1 MGRRLK
7 DKVAIITGA
16 GRGIGRAYA
25 LRFTDEGA
33 KVAIPDII
41 FENAQKVSKEIK
53 AKGGQTLALHTDVSD
68 EVSTQ
73 EMVKKTVERFGKI
86 DILVN
91 NAALVGSVVSK
102 PFYEITVDEWDKAMA
117 VNLRGVFLC
126 CKAVIPLMKEQGKGK
141 IVNITSN
148 VIFAGSPNITQ
159 YTTSKGGV
167 LAFTRATARELGEYQ
182 INVNAVAP
190 GLTETEAAR
199 SMEPEEVWEMTRAGV
214 CLKRA
219 EQPEDL
225 VGTLVFL
232 SSTESDFI
240 TGQTIVVDGGYVMH

>member
-1 MGRRLK
+1 MGQRLK

-16 GRGIGRAYA
+16 GRGLGRAYA
-25 LRFTDEGA
+25 LSFVDEGA
-33 KVAIPDII
+33 KVVIPDII
-41 FENAQKVSKEIK
+41 FENAQKVSKEIE
-53 AKGGQTLALHTDVSD
+53 AKGGQALALHTDVSD

-91 NAALVGSVVSK
+91 NAAFLSSIVLK

-117 VNLRGVFLC
+117 VNLRGIFLC
-126 CKAVIPLMKEQGKGK
+126 CKAVFPFMKEQGKGK
-141 IVNITSN
+141 IVNIASN
-148 VIFAGSPNITQ
+148 VFFTGVPY
-159 YTTSKGGV
+159 YTHYVTSKGGIV
-167 LAFTRATARELGEYQ
+167 AFTRATARELGEYH

-199 SMEPEEVWEMTRAGV
+199 FVNPKEIWEMVRAKV

-232 SSTESDFI
+232 SSAESDFI